1 MSLINSFFSTQDI
14 LTSQGKY
21 PARAMHDECT
31 EEVQENAS
39 ELKRRANGLLE
50 DFFKLWLSSGFRTES
65 ANKAAKGA
73 KKSAHKKGCALDL
86 VTLGHFLKSDYKIN
100 KQKSLLVKHDL
111 YLEDPDHTPTW
122 THLQS
127 VPPRSGK
134 RVFIP

>member
-1 MSLINSFFSTQDI
+1 MISTKDI

-39 ELKRRANGLLE
+39 ELARRVNALLL
-50 DFFKLWLSSGFRTES
+50 DFFKIWLSSGFRTTT
-65 ANKAAKGA
+65 ANQSTQGAA
-73 KKSAHKKGCALDL
+73 KKSNHMKGLAIDL
-86 VTLGHFLKSDYKIN
+86 ATLGFYLKTDYEIN
-100 KQKSLLVKHDL
+100 KDKSLLVKHDL
-111 YLEDPDHTPTW
+111 YLEDPEYTKTW

-127 VPPRSGK
+127 APPASGK